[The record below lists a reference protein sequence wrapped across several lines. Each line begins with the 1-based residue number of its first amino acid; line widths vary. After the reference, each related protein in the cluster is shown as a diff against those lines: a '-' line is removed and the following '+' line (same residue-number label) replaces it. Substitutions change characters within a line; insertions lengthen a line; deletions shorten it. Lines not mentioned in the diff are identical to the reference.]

1 MVSEVHD
8 DDSPWVAEVVLAD
21 GGPVHVRPVRP
32 DDLDR
37 YEAFHQ
43 RQSNDAMYYRFFSAR
58 PKFSRRELE
67 RLVTVDMVD
76 RATLVVF
83 DGDDMIAVANY
94 DRWPG
99 RDDAEVAFLVDDG
112 HHGRGVATMLL
123 EHLAAVARSNGIERF
138 TAEVLADNRPMLSVF
153 LKAGWPVQRAFD
165 SGVID
170 LVFPLDTT
178 PQLIESIER
187 REQLADAR
195 SLARLLFPRGVAV
208 VGASDS
214 PGSPGWA
221 LLRNLLASGF
231 PGAVYPVNPHRDH
244 VASVASFARVSD
256 ISGPVDLALI
266 AVPAETLAGVLA
278 DCASKGVRGVV
289 ITSTVPGSATEPMT
303 PDLVR
308 FARRNGMRLIGP
320 GSMGLLVTGAAP
332 LHAHLARDRADRGP
346 VPVRAGGV
354 AISLQSGPLGAS
366 VLEMANRL
374 DIGVSLFVSLGD
386 KADVSG
392 NDLLQ
397 YVEDD
402 TTTTVVAMYTESF
415 GNPRKFARIA
425 RRVARRTPVV
435 AVCAGGASD
444 TAVTE
449 ALFRQAG
456 VIPVPTV
463 RDLLDT
469 ARVFA
474 TQPVPRGARVT
485 VITNAAS
492 PAVLAL
498 DALHRE
504 GLITTVTDLGWQ
516 ATPHHVA
523 QAVVAAAAN
532 DTADAVMV
540 IHAPPVARDVSAPAE
555 VLSGLADHVTLPL
568 VVVLLGGDDGP
579 LRPGSPVPV
588 FTFPE
593 PAAAVL
599 GRGVRLGAWRRR
611 YDEDLGEVTEP
622 TLDMAAVR
630 RVVETALGARPTGTL
645 LPVAA
650 TSDLLVAAGVE
661 VAGALAVTQMDD
673 AVTAAQILGFPVVL
687 KALGMTRRV
696 RGGAGGVRLDIGT
709 EDELRRA
716 WRHMVE
722 VLGER
727 AMVEALVQRQVPAG
741 VDVRVSA
748 HVEASLGPVVTVGL
762 GGVHSAAIGDA
773 VHLLAPIGA
782 ASARDAVA
790 QSRAASALSDAG
802 VDTESLTQLV
812 MRVGDLMVAC
822 DEVDRVVLNPV
833 IVSAGG
839 AWVTDAE
846 AHVAPVEA
854 RGSDLPVRRL

>member
-1 MVSEVHD
+1 VSAARN
-8 DDSPWVAEVVLAD
+8 DDSPWAAEVVLAD
-21 GGPVHVRPVRP
+21 GGPVHVRPVHP
-32 DDLDR
+32 DDLER
-37 YEAFHQ
+37 YEAFHL
-43 RQSNDAMYYRFFSAR
+43 RQSHDSMYYRFFSAR

-67 RLVTVDMVD
+67 RLVTVDMID

-83 DGDDMIAVANY
+83 EGDEMIAVANY

-123 EHLAAVARSNGIERF
+123 EHLASVARSNGIERF

-178 PQLIESIER
+178 PELIESIER

-231 PGAVYPVNPHRDH
+231 PGAVSPVNPYRDH

-256 ISGPVDLALI
+256 VPGPVDLALI
-266 AVPAETLAGVLA
+266 AVPAEALAEVLA
-278 DCASKGVRGVV
+278 DCAAKRVRGVV
-289 ITSTVPGSATEPMT
+289 INSTIPVHNAQTVT

-308 FARRNGMRLIGP
+308 FARRHGMRLIGP
-320 GSMGLLVTGAAP
+320 ASMGLLVTGAAP

-346 VPVRAGGV
+346 VGVRAGGV

-374 DIGVSLFVSLGD
+374 EIGLSLFVSLGD

-402 TTTTVVAMYTESF
+402 ASTTVVAMYTESF

-444 TAVTE
+444 APVTE

-469 ARVFA
+469 ARVLA
-474 TQPVPRGARVT
+474 TQPVPAGPRVQ

-498 DALHRE
+498 DALARE
-504 GLITTVTDLGWQ
+504 GLTATVTDVGWQ
-516 ATPHHVA
+516 ATPHDFA
-523 QAVVAAAAN
+523 EAVVAVEVN

-555 VLSGLADHVTLPL
+555 VLDNLSEQVTLPM

-579 LRPGSPVPV
+579 LRPGSPLPV

-599 GRGVRLGAWRRR
+599 GRGVRLGEWRRR
-611 YDEDLGEVTEP
+611 YDDDLRAVALP
-622 TLDMAAVR
+622 VLDTPAAR
-630 RVVETALGARPTGTL
+630 RVIDTALGARAEGTL

-650 TSDLLVAAGVE
+650 TVELLDAAGVD
-661 VAGALAVTQMDD
+661 VAPARGVTGLDD
-673 AVTAAQILGFPVVL
+673 AIAAAQHLGFPVVL
-687 KALGMTRRV
+687 KALGLRRRV
-696 RGGAGGVRLDIGT
+696 RGSTAGVRLDVGDV
-709 EDELRRA
+709 DELARA
-716 WRHMVE
+716 WGQMLD
-722 VLGER
+722 VLGDR
-727 AMVEALVQRQVPAG
+727 AMVEVLVQRQVPSG
-741 VDVRVSA
+741 VEVRVA
-748 HVEASLGPVVTVGL
+748 ARVEPAVGPVVTVGL
-762 GGVHSAAIGDA
+762 GGVHADAIGDA

-790 QSRAASALSDAG
+790 QSRAAMALADAG
-802 VDTESLTQLV
+802 VDADSLTQLV
-812 MRVGDLMVAC
+812 MRVGELMVTC
-822 DEVDRVVLNPV
+822 DEVDTMILNPV
-833 IVSAGG
+833 IVSAEG
-839 AWVTDAE
+839 AWVTDA
-846 AHVAPVEA
+846 AVHVAPVQD
-854 RGSDLPVRRL
+854 RVSDLPVRRL

>member
-1 MVSEVHD
+1 MSTVHD

-32 DDLDR
+32 DDLER

-43 RQSNDAMYYRFFSAR
+43 RQSNDSIYYRFFSAR

-83 DGDDMIAVANY
+83 DGEKMIAVANY

-99 RDDAEVAFLVDDG
+99 RDDADVAFLVDDD

-123 EHLAAVARSNGIERF
+123 EHLASVARSNGIQRF
-138 TAEVLADNRPMLSVF
+138 TAEVLAENRAMLSVF

-170 LVFPLDTT
+170 VVFPLDTT
-178 PQLIESIER
+178 PTLIESIER

-256 ISGPVDLALI
+256 IPGPVDVALI
-266 AVPAETLAGVLA
+266 AVPADSLAEVMA
-278 DCASKGVRGVV
+278 DCATKRVRGVV
-289 ITSTVPGSATEPMT
+289 ITSTIPGSATETMT

-320 GSMGLLVTGAAP
+320 GSMGVLVTGAAP
-332 LHAHLARDRADRGP
+332 LHAHLARDRTDRGG

-366 VLEMANRL
+366 VLEMAHRL

-402 TTTTVVAMYTESF
+402 AATTVVAMYTESF

-435 AVCAGGASD
+435 AVCASGVGD
-444 TAVTE
+444 GAVTA

-469 ARVFA
+469 ARVLA
-474 TQPVPRGARVT
+474 TQPVPAGCRVE

-498 DALHRE
+498 DALRRE
-504 GLITTVTDLGWQ
+504 GLTPTVTDLGWR
-516 ATPHHVA
+516 ATPHEFADAVLAVA
-523 QAVVAAAAN
+523 VN

-540 IHAPPVARDVSAPAE
+540 IHAPPVARDVSAPAV
-555 VLSGLADHVTLPL
+555 VLDALAGEVTLPV

-611 YDEDLGEVTEP
+611 YDDDLAEVTESS
-622 TLDMAAVR
+622 LELAGVRSVIDAAL
-630 RVVETALGARPTGTL
+630 EARPGGTL
-645 LPVAA
+645 LTVAA
-650 TSDLLVAAGVE
+650 TSALLGAAGVK
-661 VAGALAVTQMDD
+661 VAPAQAVTGLDE
-673 AVTAAQILGFPVVL
+673 AVAAAEVVGFPLVL
-687 KALGMTRRV
+687 KALGVTRRV
-696 RGGAGGVRLDIGT
+696 RGSAGGVRLDVGT
-709 EDELRRA
+709 VDELRRA

-727 AMVEALVQRQVPAG
+727 AMVEVLVQQQVPPG
-741 VDVRVSA
+741 VDVRVAA
-748 HVEASLGPVVTVGL
+748 HVEASVGPVVTVGL
-762 GGVHSAAIGDA
+762 GGVHAAAIGDA

-790 QSRAASALSDAG
+790 DSRASVALADAG
-802 VDTESLTQLV
+802 VDTTLLTPLL
-812 MRVGDLMVAC
+812 MCVGDLMVAC

-833 IVSAGG
+833 IVSPEG
-839 AWVTDAE
+839 AWATDA
-846 AHVAPVEA
+846 AVHVAPV
-854 RGSDLPVRRL
+854 RGWVSDLPVRRL